1 MGISGPTIDLPP
13 GSNVEKKFAGRARLY
28 IGNVTN
34 DITDEDLSA
43 LFSAYGETAELF
55 VNREKNFAFIRMV
68 SLKDFFL
75 VAYDNIMLP
84 NYTIFCLL
92 IAQS

>member
-13 GSNVEKKFAGRARLY
+13 GSNTEKKFAGRARLY

-43 LFSAYGETAELF
+43 LFAAYGETAELF

-68 SLKDFFL
+68 SLVDCFL
-75 VAYDNIMLP
+75 SILSQHNA
-84 NYTIFCLL
+84 
-92 IAQS
+92 S

>member
-55 VNREKNFAFIRMV
+55 VNREKNFAFIRVV
-68 SLKDFFL
+68 SLIDGFF
-75 VAYDNIMLP
+75 NISP
-84 NYTIFCLL
+84 
-92 IAQS
+92 